1 MEQSGD
7 QQDQPR
13 QLYPRIES
21 DPGILRGKPIIQG
34 SRLTVETILE
44 NFASGYSFE
53 DLLDAYPFLAP
64 EDITA
69 ALEYAAQLAAQPPDA
84 GDTKERTAS

>member
-1 MEQSGD
+1 
-7 QQDQPR
+7 
-13 QLYPRIES
+13 
-21 DPGILRGKPIIQG
+21 ILRGKPVIQG

-44 NFASGYSFE
+44 NIAGGYSFE

-69 ALEYAAQLAAQPPDA
+69 ALEYAAQPAIKPSAMALQHEI
-84 GDTKERTAS
+84 G